1 MDEKF
6 KFLTT
11 EKGRI
16 CRHLLLYVVVSKVC
30 SLTLEMLHDIGKF

>member
-1 MDEKF
+1 MEEKF

-16 CRHLLLYVVVSKVC
+16 CRHLLYVVVSKVC
-30 SLTLEMLHDIGKF
+30 SLTLEMFDDIGKF